1 VIARALFVMAIGML
15 GAALASI
22 RPAAAA
28 PNSGTVYRVTYFE
41 AAAPDIGKVGVDVR
55 QFAAA
60 SRNEAGN
67 AGFEAFQEIARPSRF
82 AIVEAWQDKASADA
96 NNAAAATVAFRNQVQ
111 PLLVGPFE
119 GRTLTGFSIEP
130 SKGQGGRDAVDVL
143 TFVDV
148 FLAGKER
155 TRSLLRQVAEASR
168 KLPGNLRFDVL
179 LRADGPGNHFIVVE
193 GWRDRLAFATSVTAA
208 PTRDFR
214 QQLTPLE
221 GALYDQR
228 LYQPL

>member
-1 VIARALFVMAIGML
+1 MAV
-15 GAALASI
+15 ASI
-22 RPAAAA
+22 RPVAAA
-28 PNSGTVYRVTYFE
+28 PNSGPVYAVTYLE
-41 AAAPDIGKVGVDVR
+41 AAAPDIAKVAADVR

-67 AGFEAFQEIARPSRF
+67 AGFAAFQEIARPSRF
-82 AIVEAWQDKASADA
+82 AIVEVWQDKASADA
-96 NNAAAATVAFRNQVQ
+96 HNAAAAAVAFRNQMQ

-119 GRTLTGFSIEP
+119 SRTLTAFSIAP
-130 SKGQGGRDAVDVL
+130 PNGRGGRDAVDVL

-148 FLAGKER
+148 FLVGKDR

-168 KLPGNLRFDVL
+168 KLPGNQRFDVL

-193 GWRDRLAFATSVTAA
+193 GWRDRRAFAASVTAA
-208 PTRDFR
+208 PARDFR

>member
-1 VIARALFVMAIGML
+1 VITRALLVMAIGML

-41 AAAPDIGKVGVDVR
+41 AAAPDIGKAGADVR

-60 SRNEAGN
+60 SRKEVGN
-67 AGFEAFQEIARPSRF
+67 AGFAAFQEIARPSRF

-96 NNAAAATVAFRNQVQ
+96 HNAAAAAVAFRNQVQ

-119 GRTLTGFSIEP
+119 VRTLTGFSIAP
-130 SKGQGGRDAVDVL
+130 PNGRGGRDAVDVL
-143 TFVDV
+143 IFVDV
-148 FLAGKER
+148 FLVGKER
-155 TRSLLRQVAEASR
+155 TRSLLTQVAEASR

-193 GWRDRLAFATSVTAA
+193 GWRDRRAFAASATAA
-208 PTRDFR
+208 PAHDFR

>member
-1 VIARALFVMAIGML
+1 MTRTLIVMAIGML
-15 GAALASI
+15 GMALAPM

-28 PNSGTVYRVTYFE
+28 PDNGILYRVSYFE
-41 AAAPDIGKVGVDVR
+41 AAAPDTGKVAADLR

-60 SRNEAGN
+60 SRSEAGN
-67 AGFEAFQEIARPSRF
+67 AGFAAFEEIARPSRF

-96 NNAAAATVAFRNQVQ
+96 HNAAAAAVAFRNRLQ

-119 GRTLTGFSIEP
+119 LRNLTAFSVAPPNGRG
-130 SKGQGGRDAVDVL
+130 GGRASVHVL

-148 FLAGKER
+148 FLVGKER
-155 TRSLLRQVAEASR
+155 TRSLLTQFAEASR

-193 GWRDRLAFATSVTAA
+193 GWRNRRAFDASTIAA
-208 PTRDFR
+208 PARDFR

-228 LYQPL
+228 LYRAL

>member
-1 VIARALFVMAIGML
+1 MAIGML

-28 PNSGTVYRVTYFE
+28 PNSGAVYRVTYFE

-96 NNAAAATVAFRNQVQ
+96 HNTAAATVAFRNQAQ
-111 PLLVGPFE
+111 PLLGRAVGGPHSHRVFDRAAE
-119 GRTLTGFSIEP
+119 WPGRP
-130 SKGQGGRDAVDVL
+130 RRGRCVDL
-143 TFVDV
+143 C
-148 FLAGKER
+148 
-155 TRSLLRQVAEASR
+155 
-168 KLPGNLRFDVL
+168 
-179 LRADGPGNHFIVVE
+179 
-193 GWRDRLAFATSVTAA
+193 
-208 PTRDFR
+208 
-214 QQLTPLE
+214 
-221 GALYDQR
+221 
-228 LYQPL
+228 